1 MRGATAPEAEAE
13 AGAGGVIARVVALGA
28 SNLTRGFQTVVS
40 TARSA
45 WGPHVEVLGAHGHG
59 RSYGVPSRFVI
70 RTLPGIL
77 QSGLWR
83 QLDALAPV
91 PTRGLVTDVGN
102 DIMYGSSADQI
113 LAWVDEAVDRLQR
126 VTPDIILT
134 DLPFASISRL
144 SRAKFL
150 AVRSVIVPGC
160 RLSLE
165 QMLRTAERVQA
176 GLATIASA
184 RRLTFFRLNPVWYG
198 FDPIHIRPSLW
209 RTAWREILSGRSHR
223 HADRDTSVP
232 GTRSSPAEGLRLYFM
247 PPERQW
253 LFGRE
258 QVTPQPGVA
267 LRAGGRVWLF

>member
-1 MRGATAPEAEAE
+1 MHGVHGATAPRVGVEEE
-13 AGAGGVIARVVALGA
+13 GAIARVVALGA

-45 WGPHVEVLGAHGHG
+45 WGPQVEVLGAHGHG

-83 QLDALAPV
+83 QLDALAPA

-102 DIMYGSSADQI
+102 DIMYGSSAEQI
-113 LAWVDEAVDRLQR
+113 LAWVEEAVDRLQR
-126 VTPDIILT
+126 VTSDIILT
-134 DLPFASISRL
+134 DLPLASIARL
-144 SRAKFL
+144 SRPKFL
-150 AVRSVIVPGC
+150 AVRSIVVPGC
-160 RLSLE
+160 RLSLA
-165 QMLRTAERVQA
+165 QMLQTAARVQT
-176 GLATIASA
+176 GLAALASA

-209 RTAWREILSGRSHR
+209 RTAWQEILAARSERPQHLR
-223 HADRDTSVP
+223 
-232 GTRSSPAEGLRLYFM
+232 RSPVEGLSLYFM

-267 LRAGGRVWLF
+267 LRGGGRVWLF